1 MFESRIGHTKAAG
14 AAARSFPKLTRPP
27 ERRRRLGHVQ
37 GIRRGGQEARRRV
50 SQEEEG
56 CGTRSRNGSRCVNV
70 ELLLARL
77 EERLRQVKY
86 RQSQIDIV
94 HYEVIASTKIQ
105 TRKTSWML
113 LEGEVNGLTHTI
125 DLIRRMNDVQSTD

>member
-1 MFESRIGHTKAAG
+1 
-14 AAARSFPKLTRPP
+14 
-27 ERRRRLGHVQ
+27 
-37 GIRRGGQEARRRV
+37 
-50 SQEEEG
+50 
-56 CGTRSRNGSRCVNV
+56 VNV

-94 HYEVIASTKIQ
+94 NYEVISSTKIG

-113 LEGEVNGLTHTI
+113 LEGEINGLTRTI
-125 DLIRRMNDVQSTD
+125 DLIKEMHNEL

>member
-1 MFESRIGHTKAAG
+1 M
-14 AAARSFPKLTRPP
+14 
-27 ERRRRLGHVQ
+27 
-37 GIRRGGQEARRRV
+37 
-50 SQEEEG
+50 
-56 CGTRSRNGSRCVNV
+56 NV

-94 HYEVIASTKIQ
+94 HHEVLASTKIE

-113 LEGEVNGLTHTI
+113 LEGEINGLTHSI
-125 DLIRRMNDVQSTD
+125 DLIKEMQNEL

>member
-1 MFESRIGHTKAAG
+1 MNT
-14 AAARSFPKLTRPP
+14 
-27 ERRRRLGHVQ
+27 
-37 GIRRGGQEARRRV
+37 
-50 SQEEEG
+50 
-56 CGTRSRNGSRCVNV
+56 

-94 HYEVIASTKIQ
+94 HHEVLASTKIE

-113 LEGEVNGLTHTI
+113 LEGEINGLTQTI
-125 DLIRRMNDVQSTD
+125 DLIKQMRDYSV

>member
-1 MFESRIGHTKAAG
+1 M
-14 AAARSFPKLTRPP
+14 
-27 ERRRRLGHVQ
+27 
-37 GIRRGGQEARRRV
+37 
-50 SQEEEG
+50 
-56 CGTRSRNGSRCVNV
+56 NV

-94 HYEVIASTKIQ
+94 NYEVISSTKIG

-125 DLIRRMNDVQSTD
+125 DLIKEMHNEL